1 MVPKFIAFFSERI
14 GKPVSEFDLD
24 DWRRAAIGAAQ
35 LLDAPKAPPKP
46 RGRPKVQETNTLAD
60 LLNPTLLR
68 RFEKK
73 KSARAKGRPTA
84 MYGRDNCYSI
94 EFIEEV
100 VSKVTS
106 PEVRERWPNEAPY
119 TQAEAVKLCL
129 KVIGHPV
136 GYAPAVQR
144 ALRRLKSGQK

>member
-1 MVPKFIAFFSERI
+1 MVPDFIAFFSERI

-35 LLDAPKAPPKP
+35 LLDAPKIRPKP
-46 RGRPKVQETNTLAD
+46 RGRPKVQATNRLAD
-60 LLNPTLLR
+60 LLNPTLVLR
-68 RFEKK
+68 LN
-73 KSARAKGRPTA
+73 KSKSRQPRGRPIA
-84 MYGRDNCYSI
+84 KYGRDKKYSI

-100 VSKVTS
+100 VSDVTS
-106 PEVRERWPNEAPY
+106 PEARKRWPNEAPF
-119 TQAEAVKLCL
+119 TRAEAVRLCL